1 MEYPTETTLCRCPI
15 CDAPFAWGR
24 PPRGVL
30 NYKCDPKLRE
40 KILSEFIHSPPLFKI
55 WMCTQRAPPGHHW
68 RKGQHALPELFE
80 SLCDWVC
87 YSFGCATFHSTMR
100 RVLLEEAE
108 KPRFKKKKKC
118 GGLLSEFVWQ
128 VPYSW
133 IPTVDMGM
141 TQSSRANR
149 LWTLGR
155 QLSAHFSKLDCIS
168 SVKSLILP
176 GGLPLVTDG
185 PRTHFIHLDRGLVIW
200 VGWSQ
205 RGSIPRLLYLWSLLS
220 FLPNLL
226 FLQVF
231 IKHPLCVI
239 VASITVLGTRGGGE
253 WAVLTTR
260 NSEGVSKGK
269 SFVVGS

>member
-1 MEYPTETTLCRCPI
+1 MLR
-15 CDAPFAWGR
+15 
-24 PPRGVL
+24 
-30 NYKCDPKLRE
+30 LRE
-40 KILSEFIHSPPLFKI
+40 GGPQEGFSTTNVTQNLGKKYSQNLFTAPLSLRSECALRGHLQDITGGKVNMPYPNSLSPCATESVIHLVVPLSILLWEESS
-55 WMCTQRAPPGHHW
+55 W
-68 RKGQHALPELFE
+68 RKLK
-80 SLCDWVC
+80 SLD
-87 YSFGCATFHSTMR
+87 S
-100 RVLLEEAE
+100 
-108 KPRFKKKKKC
+108 KKKKKKC

-176 GGLPLVTDG
+176 GVLPLVTDG

-260 NSEGVSKGK
+260 NSEGCQ
-269 SFVVGS
+269 